1 MSAPTGTT
9 APTRTDR
16 LPGTVAGLIAAVLIA
31 FIAFGAVIPVLP
43 DLVLH
48 DLHGSRL
55 LVGAAFAASGL
66 AALLARP
73 YAGRLA
79 QRYGSRTVMV
89 YGCLAA
95 AAIGAG
101 YALPAGLTGLIAVRV
116 LTGVVEAMIFTA
128 GSVWVVAL
136 APAHRR
142 AETVGYYGLAMWGG
156 WTLGPLIGQL
166 LRTGPGYPAVWLLAA
181 AAPAGA
187 AAILLL
193 LPRDRITPGGA
204 TARLVPRSVLLPGA
218 ALALAA
224 FGYAALTGFAALHLA
239 ARGIGNGA
247 VLLSVFAGAYVT
259 VRLVA
264 GRLPDR
270 LGPRPIVIWCGVAE
284 AAGLL
289 LITVAP
295 AWWVAAAGALI
306 MGGGFTLLYPAL
318 ALVVLQRTSEHE
330 RGPALGAFTS
340 FWDLGIGGA
349 GLITG
354 ALALLGYSWVFAT
367 AAVLAVLAAITGTA
381 ALARPRA
388 PGPVAG

>member
-1 MSAPTGTT
+1 MSASTT
-9 APTRTDR
+9 ATAPAPTDR
-16 LPGTVAGLIAAVLIA
+16 LPRTVAGLIAAVLVV
-31 FIAFGAVIPVLP
+31 FVAFGAVIPVLP

-48 DLHGSRL
+48 DLHGSRM
-55 LVGAAFAASGL
+55 LVGVAFAASGI
-66 AALLARP
+66 AALIARP

-89 YGCLAA
+89 CGCLAA
-95 AAIGAG
+95 VAVGAG
-101 YALPAGLTGLIAVRV
+101 YALPVGLAGLLTVRV

-156 WTLGPLIGQL
+156 WTLGPLVGQL

-187 AAILLL
+187 VAILLL
-193 LPRDRITPGGA
+193 LPGDQVTSSGVS
-204 TARLVPRSVLLPGA
+204 ARLVPRPVLLPGA

-270 LGPRPIVIWCGVAE
+270 LGPRPVVIWCGAAE
-284 AAGLL
+284 AVGLL
-289 LITVAP
+289 LITMAS

-318 ALVVLQRTSEHE
+318 ALVVLQRTPQHE

-367 AAVLAVLAAITGTA
+367 AAVLAVLAAIIGTA
-381 ALARPRA
+381 ALARP
-388 PGPVAG
+388 VAR